1 MLTLDDAVQMVT
13 DAEYVVALESPDAE
27 ERELQVSRLVD
38 ALLERGASSRDEA
51 RTLALQAVEQVG
63 GHGDVPHP
71 TGEPDRPGELRL
83 WVPADAFRA

>member
-1 MLTLDDAVQMVT
+1 MLTIEDAIELVT
-13 DAEYVVALESPDAE
+13 GPDYVGELESPDAD
-27 ERELQVSRLVD
+27 ERELQVAPLVD
-38 ALLERGASSRDEA
+38 ALLERGAASRDQA

-83 WVPADAFRA
+83 WVPAEAFTG